1 MINNVLNTGE
11 IPNLML
17 AEDKDRIINE
27 VRPIVVEK
35 KLVET
40 NDVI

>member
-1 MINNVLNTGE
+1 
-11 IPNLML
+11 ML